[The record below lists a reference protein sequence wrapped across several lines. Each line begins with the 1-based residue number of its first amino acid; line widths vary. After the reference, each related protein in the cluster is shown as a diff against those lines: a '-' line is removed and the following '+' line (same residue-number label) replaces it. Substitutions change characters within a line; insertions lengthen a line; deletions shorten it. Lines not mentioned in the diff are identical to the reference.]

1 MRRTKRKIRTT
12 FQVKQRSKKSRAKKI
27 QQRHDTERRLLWLF
41 LGIVIVLSLLAL
53 YFYLPKVISFFWQS
67 LHLNFLLLLIFLVLS
82 PFLLWKVPKFRLRI
96 FMICVVSLLTIFLL
110 VAKIFPGSWNEA
122 IASNL
127 GWGLYLLMIL
137 PPLMLAFF
145 ILFVLR
151 RKPVLRRPPQLVTPE
166 LQGGVNKTESAKVA
180 KEKPVFA
187 PSKTGGTS
195 GHDYSLPPLDLL
207 RRPQG
212 EQKITRRETRNVS
225 QLLLDKLRS
234 FGIGA
239 QVVNIEVGPAITRY
253 ELQLDSGVKVSKVL
267 SLADDIALALA
278 ATGIRME
285 APVPNKPVLGIEV
298 PSEKISTVSLR
309 EIVESDEFQRKRTKL
324 PLALGKDISG
334 HPVVGDLREM
344 PHLLVAGATGSGK
357 SVCIN
362 AMICGVL
369 FRATPDDVNFIL
381 IDPKR
386 VELFSYRQLPHLL
399 YPLVMDT
406 KQAAA
411 VLKEVVKEME
421 QRLALFSES
430 GARDIE
436 AYNLKGRENGRS
448 KNLPYLVVVIDE
460 LADLMMIAP
469 AEVEQNICRLAQLAR
484 ATGIH
489 LIVVTQRPSADIITG
504 LIKANIP
511 SRISFAV
518 ASMMDSRVI
527 LDMGGAEK
535 LLGRGDMLFHPV
547 GYPKPARLQGAY
559 VTDSEIDHLVD
570 FWRNQSKDLIL
581 RRPLPSQVESDEEEE
596 ESSDPL
602 YEEAVRL
609 VIQARE
615 GSASMLQRK
624 LKIGY
629 ARAGRLIDLME
640 KQGIV
645 GPAVGSKPRPVLR
658 FPDQSSFKFK

>member
-1 MRRTKRKIRTT
+1 MGRT
-12 FQVKQRSKKSRAKKI
+12 AKKLNAGLQARKKAKNVGAKI
-27 QQRHDTERRLLWLF
+27 QVHRDKEKRLLWLLF
-41 LGIVIVLSLLAL
+41 GILIVLALLVL
-53 YFYLPKVISFFWQS
+53 YFYLPKVVVFFWQS
-67 LHLNFLLLLIFLVLS
+67 LHLNFPLLLIFLALS
-82 PFLLWKVPKFRLRI
+82 PFLLRKMRKLRLRV
-96 FMICVVSLLTIFLL
+96 FTTFTLVFFSLFLL
-110 VAKIFPGSWNEA
+110 LAKTSPGTWNSTIA
-122 IASNL
+122 IRLDWAI
-127 GWGLYLLMIL
+127 Y
-137 PPLMLAFF
+137 PLMVLPLPFLLLLWF
-145 ILFVLR
+145 FVLR
-151 RKPVLRRPPQLVTPE
+151 KRETLRKLRQIPKTMPE
-166 LQGGVNKTESAKVA
+166 RERMKVIDLKGA
-180 KEKPVFA
+180 KERVVAA
-187 PSKTGGTS
+187 PQQSTGIRAHS
-195 GHDYSLPPLDLL
+195 YSLPPLDLL
-207 RRPQG
+207 RKPQM

-225 QLLLDKLRS
+225 QLLLEKLRS
-234 FGIGA
+234 FGVGA

-253 ELQLDSGVKVSKVL
+253 ELQLDAGVKVSKVL
-267 SLADDIALALA
+267 SLADDIALTLA
-278 ATGIRME
+278 ATGVRME
-285 APVPNKPVLGIEV
+285 APVPGKPVLGIEV

-309 EIVESDEFQRKRTKL
+309 EIVESDEFQCRKTRL

-334 HPVVGDLREM
+334 HPVIGDLREM

-362 AMICGVL
+362 AMICGIL
-369 FRATPDDVNFIL
+369 FRATPDDVNLIL

-399 YPLVMDT
+399 YPLVVDT

-436 AYNLKGRENGRS
+436 AYNQKIRENGGGR
-448 KNLPYLVVVIDE
+448 NLPYLVVVIDE

-511 SRISFAV
+511 SRISFSV

-535 LLGRGDMLFHPV
+535 LLGRGDMLFYPV

-559 VTDSEIDHLVD
+559 ITDGEIDRLVD
-570 FWRNQSKDLIL
+570 HWKGQSKDLII
-581 RRPLPSQVESDEEEE
+581 RRPLPAHEDSSEESE

-602 YEEAVRL
+602 FEEALRL
-609 VIQARE
+609 VIQAGE

-658 FPDQSSFKFK
+658 YPDQSSFKFK